1 MKCPRLVPALV
12 CIAVLVGP
20 TRGAETFNVEK
31 DAAALPKPVGA
42 SVIGIDARSTFLR
55 TSGENTSPSWPINLA
70 NLGLKAGDLIRLDV
84 LGDFSYASGEL
95 RDEVTQL
102 IAVFSSSATLLPAD
116 RLNRVAGAIDAGTDV
131 ATGPTLSGARDT
143 DIAQDFSIGRDN
155 IRIPA
160 GAKYL
165 FVAAPDIFYSDNAD
179 PDADFALR
187 ISLF

>member
-1 MKCPRLVPALV
+1 M
-12 CIAVLVGP
+12 
-20 TRGAETFNVEK
+20 
-31 DAAALPKPVGA
+31 
-42 SVIGIDARSTFLR
+42 
-55 TSGENTSPSWPINLA
+55 
-70 NLGLKAGDLIRLDV
+70 
-84 LGDFSYASGEL
+84 
-95 RDEVTQL
+95 

-131 ATGPTLSGARDT
+131 ATAPTLSGARAT

-160 GAKYL
+160 GARYL

-187 ISLF
+187 IALF